1 MAEGTALADDATEEL
16 GYTEEEMVKEEST
29 LREELANGIVVLEDT
44 DVPGNEVL
52 TLRID
57 IAEVL

>member
-16 GYTEEEMVKEEST
+16 GYTEEMVKEEST